1 MRNLLGL
8 EDISAD
14 DIRRLLLS
22 AAGFK
27 EILSRP
33 VRKVPTLRG
42 RAMVTLFYE
51 ASTRTRT
58 SFEMA
63 AKILSA
69 EAINVAVAQSS
80 VTKGE
85 SLQDTVRTLQA
96 LQMDC
101 LVIRHHCSGAA
112 EYAAKK
118 LDVPVINAG
127 DGRHEHPTQ
136 GLLDLFSVCDHFDR
150 LDTFDLRGL
159 TLAIIG
165 DIAHSRVAR
174 SDAWGFSKLGA
185 KVQFAGPKTLM
196 PGDCRSLPV
205 TVCDDLKSGLE
216 GAEVINVLRLQ
227 TERQERG
234 LLPSL
239 REYSRLWGVS
249 GHSLQWAKPGA
260 LVMHP
265 GPMNR
270 GVEISADVADG
281 CHSII
286 FDQVTHG
293 VAVRMAVL
301 YQLMGVEKE

>member
-8 EDISAD
+8 EEISAEE
-14 DIRRLLLS
+14 IRRLLLS
-22 AAGFK
+22 ATGFK

-33 VRKVPTLRG
+33 VRKAPTLRG
-42 RAMVTLFYE
+42 RSMVTLFYE

-101 LVIRHHCSGAA
+101 LVIRHQYSGAA

-136 GLLDLFSVCDHFDR
+136 GLLDLISVCEHFGR
-150 LDTFDLRGL
+150 VQSMDLSGL
-159 TLAIIG
+159 TIAIVG
-165 DIAHSRVAR
+165 DISHSRVAR
-174 SDAWGFSKLGA
+174 SDAWGFSRLGA
-185 KVQFAGPKTLM
+185 QVRFAGPKTLM
-196 PGDCRSLPV
+196 PSNCRSLPV
-205 TVCDDLKSGLE
+205 TVCSDLKAGLE
-216 GAEVINVLRLQ
+216 GADVINVLRLQ
-227 TERQERG
+227 TERQEKG

-239 REYSRLWGVS
+239 REYSRQWGIS
-249 GHSLQWAKPGA
+249 ARSMQWAKPGA

-286 FDQVTHG
+286 FDQVTNG

-301 YQLMGVEKE
+301 YQLMGVERE